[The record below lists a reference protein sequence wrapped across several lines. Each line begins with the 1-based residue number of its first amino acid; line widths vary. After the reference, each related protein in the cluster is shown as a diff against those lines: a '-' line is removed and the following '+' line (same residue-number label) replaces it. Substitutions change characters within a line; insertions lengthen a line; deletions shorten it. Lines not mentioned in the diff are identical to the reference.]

1 MQDTNTISIFL
12 LVKHNLI
19 LFQCP
24 KTNNKK
30 QAYKDYAGGIHYLF
44 LVGSLLFTIQTQPKI
59 QFAIGLV
66 T

>member
-1 MQDTNTISIFL
+1 MQDANTIFIFL

-24 KTNNKK
+24 KTNDKK
-30 QAYKDYAGGIHYLF
+30 QAYKDYTGDIHYLF
-44 LVGSLLFTIQTQPKI
+44 LVGLLLFTIQIQPKI
-59 QFAIGLV
+59 QFAVGLV